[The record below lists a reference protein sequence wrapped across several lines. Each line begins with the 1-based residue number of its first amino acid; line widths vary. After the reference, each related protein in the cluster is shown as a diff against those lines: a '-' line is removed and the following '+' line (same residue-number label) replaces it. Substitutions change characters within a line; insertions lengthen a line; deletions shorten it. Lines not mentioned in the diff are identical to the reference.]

1 MTLGP
6 WLSLQ
11 LASVCR
17 SQGTQQRP
25 NQNPDADEPP
35 TFARHGG
42 FLREKSTFL
51 RETTAQGR
59 LANIVLDD
67 VLP

>member
-35 TFARHGG
+35 TFA
-42 FLREKSTFL
+42 L